1 MRHTEFWARLEHV
14 LGEVYARSWAK
25 QTVMTELGS
34 RTAVEA
40 LEAGEPPKRVWAAV
54 WRNLELPESEK

>member
-1 MRHTEFWARLEHV
+1 MRHTEFWARLEHA
-14 LGEVYARSWAK
+14 LGAVYARSWAK

-54 WRNLELPESEK
+54 WRSLELPESEK

>member
-1 MRHTEFWARLEHV
+1 MRHTEFWARLEHA
-14 LGEVYARSWAK
+14 LGHVYARSWAK

-40 LEAGEPPKRVWAAV
+40 LDAGESPKRVWAAV
-54 WRNLELPESEK
+54 WRSLELPESEK